1 MSDGPEGMT
10 KKEKVFLG
18 IIVVFGFTM
27 FILSYLEW
35 VKYNA

>member
-1 MSDGPEGMT
+1 MSDRPEGRT
-10 KKEKVFLG
+10 KKEKVLLG
-18 IIVVFGFTM
+18 VIVVFGFTM